1 MDETR
6 SNPFIQTQYGNN
18 AFNPQRLDKRPM
30 VSFFHLFYYYLMLE
44 TVHESVLITT
54 LREVPA
60 FLNRQK
66 LLRSP

>member
-30 VSFFHLFYYYLMLE
+30 VSFFTSFTIYPVLE
-44 TVHESVLITT
+44 TVMNPCL
-54 LREVPA
+54 
-60 FLNRQK
+60 
-66 LLRSP
+66 